1 MPFSRPA
8 AVSALL
14 AVLLLAGCRI
24 TNDKNGK
31 NDNVDIS
38 TPFGSMK
45 VKTNDNVDTSSI
57 GLSAYPGAVPL
68 KDTDKDDDHSAD
80 INMSFGDFHLG
91 VKAAG
96 FQTSDPPE
104 KVIAFYRKDLAR
116 YGDVI
121 ECKGDSP
128 VGTPTRTSQ
137 GLTCGD
143 QHKAN
148 IDLNSHSHPDFE
160 LRTGSETRQHIVS
173 IEAKNGGTCIG
184 LVQLNLPSQIHSDNG
199 KAPE

>member
-57 GLSAYPGAVPL
+57 GITAYPGAVPV
-68 KDTDKDDDHSAD
+68 KDQDKDDDHSAD
-80 INMSFGDFHLG
+80 INLSFGDFHLG

-96 FQTSDPPE
+96 FQTSDQPD
-104 KVIAFYRKDLAR
+104 KVLAFYRKDLAR

-128 VGTPTRTSQ
+128 VG
-137 GLTCGD
+137 
-143 QHKAN
+143 A
-148 IDLNSHSHPDFE
+148 
-160 LRTGSETRQHIVS
+160 GSETHQHIVS

-184 LVQLNLPSQIHSDNG
+184 LVQLNLPSQIHSNDG
-199 KAPE
+199 KNPE